1 MAEAPPA
8 ASAQSPTNTTSVP
21 NEDSLPSLLV
31 AYAAIVTMA
40 VVPIYI
46 GAWLSLYRKHAPK
59 EADEPKEETMTA
71 KDAYM
76 FPIMGSAVLFSLYLL
91 FKFLDKDLV
100 NLLLTFYFLFFGFFA
115 VSQTLA
121 LPIRRAF
128 PSLSASKSKYTFTI
142 PLMSEPT
149 TIDVDG
155 ADLVSMGISVFI
167 LIWYVRSKSWLANNL
182 LGLCFSVQG
191 VSMIN
196 IGSFQ
201 IGAILLSGLFFY
213 DIWWV
218 FFTEVM
224 VTVAK
229 SFDAPIK
236 LLFPKNMLLAIGS
249 ENTPFQF
256 SMLGLGD
263 IVIPGIFIALLLR
276 YDAHRAHGSKR
287 VVGKNNTVM
296 NPHVESGVFARP
308 YFAWTLVAYTL
319 GLITTI
325 FVMHVFKAAQPALL
339 YLVPACLGAAL
350 ITALTQS
357 DLSHLFTYQ
366 DVQEEEEEGGDGKK
380 DKKEKKEEKLSTK
393 NKKKKD

>member
-8 ASAQSPTNTTSVP
+8 APPLNTTGPAPTADDFS
-21 NEDSLPSLLV
+21 SLLV

-40 VVPIYI
+40 VIPIYI
-46 GAWLSLYRKHAPK
+46 GSWLSLYRKHAPK
-59 EADEPKEETMTA
+59 EEGEPQEEAMTA

-121 LPIRRAF
+121 LPMRRLVPALAEGKRKF
-128 PSLSASKSKYTFTI
+128 TFTI
-142 PLMSEPT
+142 PFMSEPT
-149 TIDVDG
+149 TFDVDR
-155 ADLVSMGISVFI
+155 ADQLSMAVSVLI
-167 LIWYVRSKSWLANNL
+167 LLWYVRSKSWLANNL

-236 LLFPKNMLLAIGS
+236 LLFPKNLLTGDA
-249 ENTPFQF
+249 FQF

-276 YDAHRAHGSKR
+276 YDAHRAHGGKR
-287 VVGKNNTVM
+287 VTGQNKQVL
-296 NPHVESGVFARP
+296 NPHVDSGSFARP
-308 YFAWTLVAYTL
+308 YFTANITAYTI

-350 ITALTQS
+350 VTALMEGDFQK
-357 DLSHLFTYQ
+357 LFAFQ
-366 DVQEEEEEGGDGKK
+366 DVDEEEAKKRAEGKEAKK
-380 DKKEKKEEKLSTK
+380 
-393 NKKKKD
+393 NQ